1 MAMAPDVA
9 EQIEYVRD
17 ATRRLLADLDGLADS
32 DVRRP
37 SLCAGWTAGHVLTHL
52 ARSGDALRRSVEG
65 ARRGEAV
72 APYVSMMARSEAIEA
87 GAKRTA
93 AELSADVASSAQAL
107 DEAWASLD
115 AAAWDGEMPHHRL
128 GRRPITDTVTL
139 RWTEVEVHRVDL
151 AGTYGPADWAAPFVA
166 DVLAD
171 SVPALDARLSPGMAL
186 DLTAT
191 DTAAHWSFG
200 QAGDKKVAVTG
211 PSWAIAAWLLG
222 RSAPVVDSLSAAGS
236 DLPRLAPWG

>member
-1 MAMAPDVA
+1 MATKPVVA
-9 EQIEYVRD
+9 EQIEHVRD
-17 ATRRLLADLDGLADS
+17 ATRRLRADLDGLADS

-37 SLCAGWTAGHVLTHL
+37 SLCTGWTAGHVLTHL

-72 APYVSMMARSEAIEA
+72 APYVSMATRTEGIEA
-87 GAKRTA
+87 GAARTA
-93 AELSADVASSAQAL
+93 AELTVDVAQSSRAL
-107 DEAWASLD
+107 DDAWASLD
-115 AAAWDGEMPHHRL
+115 AAAWDREMPHHRL
-128 GRRPITDTVTL
+128 GKRPITDTVTL

-151 AGTYGPADWAAPFVA
+151 AGSYGPADWPAPFVA
-166 DVLAD
+166 HVLAD

-191 DTAAHWSFG
+191 DSAAHWSFG
-200 QAGDKKVAVTG
+200 QAADKKIAVTG

-222 RSAPVVDSLSAAGS
+222 RSAPVAGELSAADGE
-236 DLPRLAPWG
+236 LPPLTPWG